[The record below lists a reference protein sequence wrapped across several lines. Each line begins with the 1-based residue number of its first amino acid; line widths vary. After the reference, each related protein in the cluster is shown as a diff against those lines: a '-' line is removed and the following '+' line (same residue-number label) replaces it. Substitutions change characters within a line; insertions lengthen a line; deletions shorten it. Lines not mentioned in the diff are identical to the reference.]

1 MNEKI
6 KFNENFRIWNVM
18 FEVKSYWIDLAK

>member
-6 KFNENFRIWNVM
+6 KFNENFRIWNAM